1 MSIYM
6 IIPTDKNRHA
16 VRPAT
21 WGFELHD
28 GKISENINHTAVFQ
42 KYSDAEWFARIKSL
56 DERGLV
62 IRIPEEL
69 EGIDVKSLQYALT
82 YAICM
87 VRYGVQITPE
97 ILENATRLSAEL
109 HQAYLKG
116 CDDERKRFESI
127 MEENKN
133 ED

>member
-16 VRPAT
+16 
-21 WGFELHD
+21 
-28 GKISENINHTAVFQ
+28 
-42 KYSDAEWFARIKSL
+42 EWFARIKSL
-56 DERGLV
+56 DKRGLL

-69 EGIDVKSLQYALT
+69 EGIDVKSLEYALT
-82 YAICM
+82 YAICT

-97 ILENATRLSAEL
+97 ILENATRLSAQL
-109 HQAYLKG
+109 HEAYLKG
-116 CDDERKRFESI
+116 RDDERKRFEAM

-133 ED
+133 EH